1 MSRKTKKQSDIP
13 QEDTEIFSGEGFSDD
28 VTADE
33 AAGSVKNETGVDAE
47 QTEEGNPKKIR
58 KKIPMLQIRSKR
70 ERKAEKKKR
79 REEGAGP
86 RKPRKKKII
95 I

>member
-47 QTEEGNPKKIR
+47 QTEKGNPKENLKENPDAADP
-58 KKIPMLQIRSKR
+58 KQ
-70 ERKAEKKKR
+70 EG
-79 REEGAGP
+79 EESG
-86 RKPRKKKII
+86 
-95 I
+95 